1 MKAKFGHAGI
11 VVRDLDSQIDFYSR
25 IFGLEVETRFTRE
38 GSFIDNVTGLER
50 ARLEV
55 AILGNEDRPSTIELL
70 KYRSHPDHSPA
81 RAANAAYCSHVMF
94 VVDDIESAWRE
105 VIDAG
110 VRLIKDGG
118 GLRAV
123 AVSDGSE
130 IPAHQAFWFAWSQ
143 FRPNTRLWAPPPA

>member
-1 MKAKFGHAGI
+1 MNARFGHAGI

-25 IFGLEVETRFTRE
+25 IFGLEVETRFSRE
-38 GSFIDNVTGLER
+38 GPFIDGVTGLER

-94 VVDDIESAWRE
+94 VVDDIERAWQE

-110 VRLIKDGG
+110 GQPFSEPQLAPAGDKSVFYFRDPEGAILE
-118 GLRAV
+118 LV
-123 AVSDGSE
+123 AYHNV
-130 IPAHQAFWFAWSQ
+130 
-143 FRPNTRLWAPPPA
+143 